1 MIIGN
6 TKIGAGYP
14 CYIVAEIGINH
25 NGDIGIA
32 KELIRIAAD
41 AGANA
46 VKLQKRDPDIVTP
59 EEKREQIR
67 YDTPWGDVRYIDYR
81 WNVEFGQEEYN
92 QIDFTCRV
100 NNIDWFASP
109 WDIKSVHFL
118 QNYNPVAVKVASA
131 MLTHKELIGEIG
143 KLEVPTIMS
152 KGGSTLTDLDN
163 AIHDLGHED
172 FAALHCV
179 SRYPCP
185 DENLH
190 LQDIPYLRKHL
201 RAGGH
206 DVPVG
211 YSGHEIGL
219 ATTVAAVVLG
229 ADIAERHITLDRSMW
244 GSDQGASIE
253 PQGLK
258 RLVRDIRAVE
268 KSMSGGGKCE
278 PQDIE
283 QGVMDKLRYF
293 EEQA

>member
-6 TKIGAGYP
+6 TKIGTGHP

-25 NGDIGIA
+25 NGDIEVA

-46 VKLQKRDPDIVTP
+46 VKFQKRDPDVVTP

-67 YDTPWGDVRYIDYR
+67 YDTPWGNVRYIDYR
-81 WNVEFGQEEYN
+81 WNVEFSCDGYN
-92 QIDFTCRV
+92 EIDSTCRA
-100 NNIDWFASP
+100 NGIDWFASP
-109 WDIKSVHFL
+109 WDIKSVQFL
-118 QNYNPVAVKVASA
+118 QNYNPVAVKIASA
-131 MLTHKELIGEIG
+131 MLTHQELVEEIG
-143 KLEVPTIMS
+143 KLKVPTIMS
-152 KGGSTLTDLDN
+152 KGGSTLTDLSN

-172 FAALHCV
+172 FAVLHCV
-179 SRYPCP
+179 SHYPCP

-190 LQDIPYLRKHL
+190 LQDIPYLRKYL
-201 RAGGH
+201 KACGH

-229 ADIAERHITLDRSMW
+229 ADIVERHITLDRSMW
-244 GSDQGASIE
+244 GSDQSASIE
-253 PQGLK
+253 PQGFK

-268 KSMSGGGKCE
+268 KAMSGGGDCE
-278 PQDIE
+278 PQEIE
-283 QGVMDKLRYF
+283 KPAMEKLRYF
-293 EEQA
+293 DE